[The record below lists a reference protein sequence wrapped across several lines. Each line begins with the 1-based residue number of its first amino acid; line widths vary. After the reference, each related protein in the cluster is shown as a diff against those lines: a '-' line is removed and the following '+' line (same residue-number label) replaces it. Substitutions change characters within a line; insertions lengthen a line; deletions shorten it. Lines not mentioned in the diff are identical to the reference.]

1 MITISDIKNTFDRDF
16 VFSENLPD
24 VRDNDILR
32 AIDECYAVLNTGLYP
47 DQDTQDRA
55 AKYLTAHFLTINID
69 TSDSGGQTRFLQN
82 SRSADGVSES
92 VQIPDWIKGEFEIYA
107 SSSYGLK
114 FLLLSKPYLD
124 GAVLTVAG
132 GTQY

>member
-1 MITISDIKNTFDRDF
+1 MITIPDFKNFFDRDF
-16 VFSENLPD
+16 QFSENLPD
-24 VRDNDILR
+24 IRDNDILK
-32 AIDECYAVLNTGLYP
+32 AIDECYAVLNIGIYP
-47 DQDTQDRA
+47 DQDIQDRA

-92 VQIPDWIKGEFEIYA
+92 VQIPDWIKGEFEVYA
-107 SSSYGLK
+107 SSAYGLK

-124 GAVLTVAG
+124 GAVYSVPGAVG
-132 GTQY
+132 Y